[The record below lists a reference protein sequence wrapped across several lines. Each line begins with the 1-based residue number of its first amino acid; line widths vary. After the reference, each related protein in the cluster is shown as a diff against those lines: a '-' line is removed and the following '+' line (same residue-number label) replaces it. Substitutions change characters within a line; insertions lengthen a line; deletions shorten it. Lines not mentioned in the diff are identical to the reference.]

1 MDDQR
6 RRGQRNFLGAAVSDM
21 TQHETEIAAAASKAT
36 FAGAGTTIFAWLTS
50 SEFGVIAGIVIG
62 VIGLAVN
69 YYFRRRTD
77 KREQREYEAR
87 MNRMGAE
94 P

>member
-1 MDDQR
+1 MFN
-6 RRGQRNFLGAAVSDM
+6 RGLSFDKVADM
-21 TQHETEIAAAASKAT
+21 TEHETAIATAASKAT
-36 FAGAGTTIFAWLTS
+36 FAGAGVTVGSWLTS
-50 SEFGVIAGIVIG
+50 SEFGVLAGILIG

-69 YYFRRRTD
+69 WYFRRKTD

-87 MNRMGAE
+87 MRRMGAE

>member
-1 MDDQR
+1 MT
-6 RRGQRNFLGAAVSDM
+6 AV
-21 TQHETEIAAAASKAT
+21 TEHETAIAAAASKVT

-50 SEFGVIAGIVIG
+50 SEFGVVAGILIG

-69 YYFRRRTD
+69 WHFSRRTD

-87 MNRMGAE
+87 MHRRGAE

>member
-1 MDDQR
+1 MT
-6 RRGQRNFLGAAVSDM
+6 NM

-87 MNRMGAE
+87 MNHMGAE